1 MKLFYL
7 LFSIPIFTNIKTNS
21 LRCNICNQYN
31 IDLNDPYWYYWFE
44 HECFDFQKRK
54 KNQEQRE
61 LCYYFDTFLDIHHED
76 FWDQWV
82 SCNCLSKQINS
93 FKEEL

>member
-1 MKLFYL
+1 MILIGIIGLKINVL
-7 LFSIPIFTNIKTNS
+7 IFKK
-21 LRCNICNQYN
+21 
-31 IDLNDPYWYYWFE
+31 E
-44 HECFDFQKRK
+44 K

-61 LCYYFDTFLDIHHED
+61 LCYYFDTILDIHHEN

-82 SCNCLSKQINS
+82 SCNCISKQINS